1 MTIDERRM
9 SIAYT
14 DLIQVGELIQHVIRV
29 NACELLSDERKR
41 DLASA
46 ELALGR
52 VRGEIEKYVSSHT
65 DLDDGYGSDTVV
77 TEKKK
82 EKSRG
87 PCNGHGCIHDKESCP
102 RYKMF
107 LASGAPAVESCNFD
121 MSSCGGASS
130 GYQSPKS
137 GC

>member
-14 DLIQVGELIQHVIRV
+14 DLIQVGALIQHVLRV
-29 NACELLSDERKR
+29 NAYELLSDERKR

-52 VRGEIEKYVSSHT
+52 VRGEIEKYVSEHT
-65 DLDDGYGSDTVV
+65 DFDGGHGNDTGV

-107 LASGAPAVESCNFD
+107 LASGTSAVESCNSD

-130 GYQSPKS
+130 GFQSPNS

>member
-1 MTIDERRM
+1 MTLDERRM
-9 SIAYT
+9 CIAYA
-14 DLIQVGELIQHVIRV
+14 DLIQVCELIQHVLRV
-29 NACELLSDERKR
+29 DAYELLSKERKR

-46 ELALGR
+46 ELALER
-52 VRGEIEKYVSSHT
+52 VKGEIEKYVSSHT
-65 DLDDGYGSDTVV
+65 DLDDGHGNDTVV

-107 LASGAPAVESCNFD
+107 LASGASAVESCNFD

-130 GYQSPKS
+130 GCQSQKS